1 MVPNN
6 LNTEA
11 FKNLTP
17 QEQKVALEILK
28 QYSDTGHSTLFD
40 DLKYADFDEIPVNI
54 STFMHD
60 KKYLGNALYDAEGRF
75 TVYPY
80 WEKCLEDIFPDN
92 LTTKYNNIVFTGAIG
107 LGKSTIAVII
117 LLYMLYRLL
126 CLKDP
131 YAYYGMQPIDKIT
144 ISLMNITIENAKGVA
159 LDKMNQM
166 ILSSDWFMAHGEISG
181 VTNLVY
187 RPEKHIEIIVAS
199 SNNQIIGRAL
209 FCLDGQTKIETSEGT
224 FTLEE
229 LKDKQ
234 IKVVSIDENG
244 NKVLSDFCTVKP
256 TIATVEEYQIEL
268 EDGTIIKCTGNHKL
282 MLKDG
287 TYKEAQLLTEEDE
300 LMDVQISYNDFINN
314 IIKERGQWSLDAQYE
329 GHHIIPKCFGG
340 DGNTKSKHP
349 NIIRLTPKEHYI
361 AHKLLALEH
370 PDCRALVNA
379 WEMMA
384 YPKGK
389 TKRDYFVSADDYEIL
404 RKLWSEHMSK
414 DNPGLC
420 NNGHPWNYGTGIKH
434 EKKFIFVNNGQINK
448 KIKETDEIPE
458 GFVVG
463 RIKPKP
469 KQLLTPAQHYE
480 IYSKL
485 VTGERNPMYG
495 KGYKVANGNN
505 GHAITRYFINNLTF
519 ESGKELIEYLHKFDE
534 KISNSTIRKLKS
546 GSARV
551 LREHPILKELN
562 WEAK

>member
-6 LNTEA
+6 LNTDA

-209 FCLDGQTKIETSEGT
+209 FCLDGDTIIATTAGDKKIKDLVGKQVNVISYGNGKNVISNTCTVAPTIET
-224 FTLEE
+224 
-229 LKDKQ
+229 K
-234 IKVVSIDENG
+234 
-244 NKVLSDFCTVKP
+244 
-256 TIATVEEYQIEL
+256 EEYQIEL
-268 EDGTIIKCTGNHKL
+268 EDGSIIKCTPNHRL

-287 TYKEAQLLTEEDE
+287 TYKEAQYLTEDDE
-300 LMDVQISYNDFINN
+300 LADVQLTYSSFIQN
-314 IIKERGQWSLDAQYE
+314 IINTRGQWGLDHTKEYCE
-329 GHHIIPKCFGG
+329 RHHIVPKCLGG
-340 DGNTKSKHP
+340 LPKRLTWANHQ
-349 NIIRLTPKEHYI
+349 NIIWLTAKEHFI
-361 AHKLLALEH
+361 AHKLLALEN
-370 PDCRALVNA
+370 PNCYEL
-379 WEMMA
+379 
-384 YPKGK
+384 
-389 TKRDYFVSADDYEIL
+389 VSAFKRMCYSNHNKEAVTEDNIDFIKQNWARL
-404 RKLWSEHMSK
+404 HAEHLKGTKHSHHIIKDKDAYRLQKSK
-414 DNPGLC
+414 QMQGI
-420 NNGHPWNYGTGIKH
+420 NNN
-434 EKKFIFVNNGQINK
+434 
-448 KIKETDEIPE
+448 
-458 GFVVG
+458 
-463 RIKPKP
+463 
-469 KQLLTPAQHYE
+469 
-480 IYSKL
+480 
-485 VTGERNPMYG
+485 MYG
-495 KGYKVANGNN
+495 KGYKIAGDKNGCY
-505 GHAITRYFINNLTF
+505 GKPVEPARLEKIKKARSKFIYTYDSMEFYGWIDLKN
-519 ESGKELIEYLHKFDE
+519 YLHAKGYN
-534 KISNSTIRKLKS
+534 ISQAGIEACIIGKPTIKNKYPTLFLNITKRRKENLNENS
-546 GSARV
+546 
-551 LREHPILKELN
+551 
-562 WEAK
+562 

>member
-6 LNTEA
+6 LNTDA

-209 FCLDGQTKIETSEGT
+209 FCLDGDTIIATTAGDKKIKDLVGKQVNVISYGNGKNVISNTCTVAPTIET
-224 FTLEE
+224 
-229 LKDKQ
+229 K
-234 IKVVSIDENG
+234 
-244 NKVLSDFCTVKP
+244 
-256 TIATVEEYQIEL
+256 EEYQIEL
-268 EDGTIIKCTGNHKL
+268 EDGSIIKCTPNHRL

-287 TYKEAQLLTEEDE
+287 TYKEAQYLTEDDE
-300 LMDVQISYNDFINN
+300 LADVQLTYSSFIQN
-314 IIKERGQWSLDAQYE
+314 IINTRGQWGLDHTKEYCE
-329 GHHIIPKCFGG
+329 RHHIVPKCLGG
-340 DGNTKSKHP
+340 LPKRLTWANHQ
-349 NIIRLTPKEHYI
+349 NIIWLTAKEHFI
-361 AHKLLALEH
+361 AHKLLALEN
-370 PDCRALVNA
+370 PNCYEL
-379 WEMMA
+379 
-384 YPKGK
+384 
-389 TKRDYFVSADDYEIL
+389 VSAFKRMCYSNHNKEAVTEDNIDFIKQNWARL
-404 RKLWSEHMSK
+404 HAEHLKGTKHSHHIIKDKDAYRLQKSK
-414 DNPGLC
+414 QMQGI
-420 NNGHPWNYGTGIKH
+420 NNN
-434 EKKFIFVNNGQINK
+434 
-448 KIKETDEIPE
+448 
-458 GFVVG
+458 
-463 RIKPKP
+463 
-469 KQLLTPAQHYE
+469 
-480 IYSKL
+480 
-485 VTGERNPMYG
+485 MYG
-495 KGYKVANGNN
+495 KGYKIAGDKNGCY
-505 GHAITRYFINNLTF
+505 GKPVEPARLEKIKKARSKFIYTYDGMEFYDWVDLKN
-519 ESGKELIEYLHKFDE
+519 YLHAKGYN
-534 KISNSTIRKLKS
+534 ISQAGIEACIIGKPTIKNKYPTLFLNITKRRKENLNENS
-546 GSARV
+546 
-551 LREHPILKELN
+551 
-562 WEAK
+562 